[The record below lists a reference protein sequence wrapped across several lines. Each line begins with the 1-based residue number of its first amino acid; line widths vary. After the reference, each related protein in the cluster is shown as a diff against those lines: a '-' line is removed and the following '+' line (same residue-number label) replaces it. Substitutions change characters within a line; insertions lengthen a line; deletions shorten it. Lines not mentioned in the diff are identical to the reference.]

1 MKKTMKKSD
10 WVILRLL
17 RKIITSRDSAA
28 IVGDMEVRRSLQY
41 LIDKYGDRIVDECV
55 NALAEEESKRRAAF
69 LFVPPVSPKTSYFT
83 PPKSLDRATQLREQ
97 KEKSK

>member
-1 MKKTMKKSD
+1 MKKSD
-10 WVILRLL
+10 WVVLRLL

-55 NALAEEESKRRAAF
+55 AALAEEESQRRAAF
-69 LFVPPVSPKTSYFT
+69 LFVPPISSPKTSYFT
-83 PPKSLDRATQLREQ
+83 PPKSLKKAKQAREG
-97 KEKSK
+97 